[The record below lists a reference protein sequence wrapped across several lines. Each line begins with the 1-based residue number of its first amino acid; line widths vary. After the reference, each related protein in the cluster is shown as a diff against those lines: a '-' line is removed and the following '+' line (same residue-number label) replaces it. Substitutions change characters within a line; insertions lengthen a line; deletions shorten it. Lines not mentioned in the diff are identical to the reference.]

1 MSEVYVVSD
10 PNAIAHL
17 RRVTLKLA
25 LETEIL
31 TGMNRG
37 RRQTAYSIIKAEFK
51 LKGNRQRV
59 LEQFKALIEEQ
70 RPPDQIRLD
79 GHS

>member
-1 MSEVYVVSD
+1 MSEIHVVSD
-10 PNAIAHL
+10 PDAIAHI

-25 LETEIL
+25 LEGEL
-31 TGMNRG
+31 LGMKRRG
-37 RRQTAYSIIKAEFK
+37 RSAYSIIKSEFK

-59 LEQFKALIEEQ
+59 LEQFKALIEEL
-70 RPPDQIRLD
+70 RPPETVRLD

>member
-1 MSEVYVVSD
+1 MSETYIVSD

-17 RRVTLKLA
+17 KRVTLKLA

-37 RRQTAYSIIKAEFK
+37 RKQTAYSIIKSQYG

-59 LEQFKALIEEQ
+59 LKQFKALIEEQ

>member
-1 MSEVYVVSD
+1 MSETYIVSD

-25 LETEIL
+25 LETEIIC
-31 TGMNRG
+31 GMKRRG
-37 RRQTAYSIIKAEFK
+37 QTAYSIIKSQYG

-59 LEQFKALIEEQ
+59 LKQFKALIEEQ

>member
-1 MSEVYVVSD
+1 MSETYAVSD

-25 LETEIL
+25 LEAEL
-31 TGMNRG
+31 LGMNRG
-37 RRQTAYSIIKAEFK
+37 RRQTAYSIIKSEFK